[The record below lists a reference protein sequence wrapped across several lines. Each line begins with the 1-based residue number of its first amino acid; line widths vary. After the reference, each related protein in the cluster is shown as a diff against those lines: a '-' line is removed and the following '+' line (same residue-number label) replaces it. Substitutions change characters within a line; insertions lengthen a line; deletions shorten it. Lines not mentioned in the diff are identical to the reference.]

1 MSSTETT
8 LERGE
13 LYNDTE
19 TGIWT
24 SEYSGLDFM
33 TVIDLSEN
41 SETGNEPCSGRKEI
55 TAGDEKN
62 EACVY
67 IMSSSSGIVCTI

>member
-41 SETGNEPCSGRKEI
+41 SETGNEHAVEGRR
-55 TAGDEKN
+55 
-62 EACVY
+62 
-67 IMSSSSGIVCTI
+67 